1 MAGNYVRTW
10 PGNMSSLACSN
21 GYLQKIRLHDYA
33 YDIIWERPSQKD
45 RFVAYGIAKA
55 QSHRT
60 AEVREILQLSKDEFS
75 PYRKRLIKKG
85 LVNGESWGKVSFTLP
100 YFDEYVRLTYEEEHF

>member
-1 MAGNYVRTW
+1 MENQE
-10 PGNMSSLACSN
+10 
-21 GYLQKIRLHDYA
+21 YLD
-33 YDIIWERPSQKD
+33 IWERLSHKD

-60 AEVREILQLSKDEFS
+60 AEVREILHLNKNEFN

-85 LVNGESWGKVSFTLP
+85 LVAGDSWGMVSFTLP
-100 YFDEYVRLTYEEEHF
+100 YFDEFVRMTYEEENY